1 MKRVGALLFLQL
13 NFDEKGSKSEFLA
26 CQGLLGLGFGVFF
39 EKLIILIVF
48 CEEKGDL
55 FAKELDFS
63 YFLGV
68 FSQ

>member
-13 NFDEKGSKSEFLA
+13 NFDEKESKTEFLA